1 MTKQNKPGFVLLQA
15 KLNRPRVTRDL
26 IVRPRLL
33 KLLDSGLSEPLTIVV
48 APAGFG
54 KTTLVSSW
62 IEELAAGRR
71 HGVDPVPAT
80 WLSLDESDSDPNIFL
95 RYFINALQSIFP
107 EAASETLSLLA
118 GRQPPPDILAGI
130 LSNEIEALPS
140 EFIMVLDDI
149 HVLSGRSVFD
159 FLTTWTHHWPRP
171 LHLVLVSRLTP
182 SLPLTALR
190 AKGKLIEVR
199 SRDLRFTMNET
210 AEYLDQTMGS
220 PVEEPALAA
229 IYTQLEG
236 WVTGLKLAT
245 LSQEARDNLGS
256 LPQKVLS
263 GQVDATNYLIDEV
276 LLRQSPEIQ
285 NLLLKVSITGQF
297 CEPLCAALLGDGEH
311 GGDIR
316 AGLDY
321 LEANELFLISLDN
334 RQEWY
339 RLHQLFR
346 DLLQNRLRREVGD
359 EAVAALHDRAA
370 RWYAG
375 RGLLE
380 QALYH
385 ALECKNL
392 ALAAQFMWQG
402 FGDALNHTDRP
413 TLERWLKMLPP
424 EYITQQPRLLAIQA
438 LHHGLRWELP
448 QLQRIVQRLEA
459 LLLQPEMHASV
470 EEDVILQGILATL
483 RGHEAFIAGQ
493 PALAVDCC
501 HEALALMPQDW
512 TYVRGVAGMYLGI
525 NLHATGQKVEA
536 EQFLTTH
543 YEAAAN
549 KADVYSLRLLQA
561 LAVNA
566 LQSGLFETAHRIAQ
580 VMLRQ
585 SDQSGLALIQGW
597 ANYILGYI
605 NYHWNNL
612 DAAERYFTVA
622 SGFIYTTQLLVVRQ
636 SLIGLADVYQA
647 QGDFTKAMAKI
658 GELSRLDIEL
668 YGQETIPTDAARAR
682 LLLRQ
687 GDLPGAEL
695 LSEQIDLTPSPPI
708 LMPWTEEPSLT
719 RICVLIARNT
729 PADIAAALKALD
741 LLEDV
746 ALRTFNTRSRVEILA
761 LKGLAQLEQ
770 GDAVA
775 ARETLIRSVEMARR
789 SRQIRVF
796 VDLGLS
802 MQKLMKQIAGHREVA
817 RTVGAILGA
826 FESGINHGTLGPGRY
841 NKTKPTL
848 SLAETLTA
856 RELEILRLMA
866 EPLNLAQIA
875 DSLNITHG
883 TVKRHSI
890 NLYEK
895 LGVHTRWKAIAKAV
909 ELGILPPR

>member
-71 HGVDPVPAT
+71 PGIDPLPTT
-80 WLSLDESDSDPNIFL
+80 WLSLDESDSDPNVFL
-95 RYFINALQSIFP
+95 RYFINALQTIFP
-107 EAASETLSLLA
+107 DAASETLSLLA
-118 GRQPPPDILAGI
+118 GRQPQPDVLAGI

-149 HVLSGRSVFD
+149 HVLSGRHVFD
-159 FLTTWTHHWPRP
+159 FLTTWTRHWPRP

-199 SRDLRFTMNET
+199 SRELRFTLDET
-210 AEYLDQTMGS
+210 AEYLDQTMVT
-220 PVEEPALAA
+220 PLEQPALAA

-245 LSQEARDNLGS
+245 LSQEARDNLSS
-256 LPQKVLS
+256 LPQEVLS
-263 GQVDATNYLIDEV
+263 GRVNATNYLIDEV
-276 LLRQSPEIQ
+276 LLRQSPDIQ

-297 CEPLCAALLGDGEH
+297 CESLCEALLAGGEH
-311 GGDIR
+311 GGNIR
-316 AGLDY
+316 ANLDY
-321 LEANELFLISLDN
+321 LEANELFLIGLDN

-346 DLLQNRLRREVGD
+346 DLLQQRLRSEVGV

-370 RWYAG
+370 RWYAQ

-380 QALYH
+380 QALFH
-385 ALECKNL
+385 ALECNNL
-392 ALAAQFMWQG
+392 ALAGQIMWQG
-402 FGDALNHTDRP
+402 FGDVLNHTDRP

-424 EYITQQPRLLAIQA
+424 DYIAQQPRLLLIQA

-448 QLQRIVQRLEA
+448 QLHRVVQQVEA
-459 LLLQPEMHASV
+459 LLRQPEVYASV
-470 EEDVILQGILATL
+470 EDDVIVQGILATL

-493 PALAVDCC
+493 PAVAVDYCRQ
-501 HEALALMPQDW
+501 ALALMPPEW

-561 LAVNA
+561 LTLNA

-585 SDQSGLALIQGW
+585 SDQSGVALIQGW

-605 NYHWNNL
+605 HYHWNSL

-647 QGDFTKAMAKI
+647 QGDVDKAMAKI
-658 GELSRLDIEL
+658 GELSRLDLEL
-668 YGQETIPTDAARAR
+668 YGQETLPTMVAQAR
-682 LLLRQ
+682 LFLRQ
-687 GDLPGAEL
+687 GDLNSADANSEL
-695 LSEQIDLTPSPPI
+695 VNLPPSPQL
-708 LMPWTEEPSLT
+708 LMIWTDEMPLT
-719 RICVLIARNT
+719 RIRVLIARNG
-729 PADIAAALKALD
+729 PEDIDAALHALD
-741 LLEDV
+741 VLDGM
-746 ALRTFNTRSRVEILA
+746 AIATSSPRPRVEILA
-761 LKGLAQLEQ
+761 LRALAQLAK
-770 GDAVA
+770 GDAVT
-775 ARETLIRSVEMARR
+775 ARTSLIESVELARR
-789 SRQIRVF
+789 SGQIRVY
-796 VDLGLS
+796 VDLGLP
-802 MQKLMKQIAGHREVA
+802 MQNLLGQIAAHRTITGTA
-817 RTVGAILGA
+817 TRIMGA
-826 FESGINHGTLGPGRY
+826 FEPNGGNTAYRSSRYTAPAAGPA
-841 NKTKPTL
+841 P
-848 SLAETLTA
+848 SEALTA
-856 RELEILRLMA
+856 RELEILTMMV
-866 EPLNLAQIA
+866 EPISLIQIA
-875 DSLNITHG
+875 QRLNIADG
-883 TVKRHSI
+883 TVRRHSI

-895 LGVHTRWKAIAKAV
+895 LGVHSRWEAVTKAV
-909 ELGILPPR
+909 EQGILSAR

>member
-1 MTKQNKPGFVLLQA
+1 VTKQNKPAFVLLQA

-33 KLLDSGLSEPLTIVV
+33 KLLDSGLSEPLTLVV

-71 HGVDPVPAT
+71 RGIDPVPAT

-95 RYFINALQSIFP
+95 RYFINALQAIFP
-107 EAASETLSLLA
+107 DAASETLSLLA

-140 EFIMVLDDI
+140 EFIMVLDDL

-159 FLTTWTHHWPRP
+159 FLAHWTHHWPRP

-182 SLPLTALR
+182 SLPLTSLR
-190 AKGKLIEVR
+190 ARGKLIEVR
-199 SRDLRFTMNET
+199 SRELRFTLNET

-220 PVEEPALAA
+220 PVEQPALEA

-276 LLRQSPEIQ
+276 LLRQSPDIQ

-346 DLLQNRLRREVGD
+346 DLLQHRLRREVGD

-402 FGDALNHTDRP
+402 FGDVLNHTDRP
-413 TLERWLKMLPP
+413 MLERWLKMLPP
-424 EYITQQPRLLAIQA
+424 EYIAQKPRLLAIQA

-448 QLQRIVQRLEA
+448 QLQRVVQQMEA
-459 LLLQPEMHASV
+459 LLRQSQMYVSV
-470 EEDVILQGILATL
+470 EEDDILQGILATL

-493 PALAVDCC
+493 AALAVDYCR
-501 HEALALMPQDW
+501 EALALMPPEW
-512 TYVRGVAGMYLGI
+512 VYVRGVAGMYLGL
-525 NLHATGQKVEA
+525 NLHATGRKVEA
-536 EQFLTTH
+536 EQFLMTH

-561 LAVNA
+561 LALNA
-566 LQSGLFETAHRIAQ
+566 LQSGLFETAHRIGQ

-585 SDQSGLALIQGW
+585 SDQSGLTLIQGW

-658 GELSRLDIEL
+658 GELSRLDLEL
-668 YGQETIPTDAARAR
+668 YGQETLPTMVAQAR
-682 LLLRQ
+682 LFLRN
-687 GDLPGAEL
+687 GDVNSADANSELVPLP
-695 LSEQIDLTPSPPI
+695 PSPQL
-708 LMPWTEEPSLT
+708 LMIWTDEMPLT
-719 RICVLIARNT
+719 RISVLIARNR
-729 PADIAAALKALD
+729 PDDIDAALNALD
-741 LLEDV
+741 VMDGM
-746 ALRTFNTRSRVEILA
+746 ALGTSSSRPRVEILA
-761 LKGLAQLEQ
+761 LRALAHMAKGN
-770 GDAVA
+770 AVT
-775 ARETLIRSVEMARR
+775 ARTSLIESVELARR
-789 SRQIRVF
+789 SGQIRVY
-796 VDLGLS
+796 VDLGLP
-802 MQKLMKQIAGHREVA
+802 MQKLMGQIAGHR
-817 RTVGAILGA
+817 TITGTTNKILPA
-826 FESGINHGTLGPGRY
+826 FEPNGGHTAYSPIVMRRRPRGQNSR
-841 NKTKPTL
+841 KPSPRA
-848 SLAETLTA
+848 SL
-856 RELEILRLMA
+856 R
-866 EPLNLAQIA
+866 
-875 DSLNITHG
+875 S
-883 TVKRHSI
+883 
-890 NLYEK
+890 
-895 LGVHTRWKAIAKAV
+895 
-909 ELGILPPR
+909 